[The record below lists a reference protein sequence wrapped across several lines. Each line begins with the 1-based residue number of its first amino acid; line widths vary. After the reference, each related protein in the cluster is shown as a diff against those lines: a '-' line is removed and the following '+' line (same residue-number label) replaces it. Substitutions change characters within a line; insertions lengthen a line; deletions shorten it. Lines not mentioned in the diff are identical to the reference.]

1 MNQDHIVPYHQ
12 SVLLYEALKEASV
25 PVTLHP
31 VEGTDHIFIRATK
44 EQTAALDAATDEFIK
59 SIFG

>member
-1 MNQDHIVPYHQ
+1 MPYHQ
-12 SVLLYEALKEASV
+12 SLLLYEALKEASV

-44 EQTAALDAATDEFIK
+44 EQIAELDAATDEFVQ